1 MGDAGPRTV
10 EFDLAPWIA
19 EGLVTGAA
27 PGDWVTLWL
36 DEVIGR
42 LAMEG

>member
-1 MGDAGPRTV
+1 
-10 EFDLAPWIA
+10 
-19 EGLVTGAA
+19 VTGAA